1 MPYGANARG
10 GVPSPGGL
18 MMPPGVPPGWNGAYG
33 PGMGFPPGVSPPFGA
48 LGYGYGAP
56 GAYQPPWGAPPW
68 DGGGGGAGGPPGARG
83 GTPWTDATGA
93 GGAPSLSP
101 AAGPLGDFG
110 PGNNKRV
117 VVLNLP
123 FSTTWEELKATF
135 ASVGSIAR
143 AHVAVDET
151 GRSRGYGTVRFQT
164 EEDATSAIEKMNGA
178 EYEGRVLTVRMDK
191 YQN

>member
-56 GAYQPPWGAPPW
+56 GA
-68 DGGGGGAGGPPGARG
+68 
-83 GTPWTDATGA
+83 TPWTDATGA